1 MAIYHANTKAIS
13 RSKGHSSTANA
24 AYIGGK
30 EIKDLRTGEIINY
43 SRKGGVLENEIIL
56 PTGIEINNLTSQQ
69 LWNKAEQSENRKDAR
84 VGREWEISLPHEL
97 SQEQRSSL
105 AKELTQQIAN
115 RYGVA
120 CEYAIHHP
128 NREGSDE
135 RNHHVHIL
143 TTTRKIDKDLNL
155 TDKADIELD
164 RKQCAEKKISTSQEQ
179 ITEIRESIAQTINKH
194 LELANCRERVSH
206 LSLMEQGIER
216 EPTTHKGKALAEQ
229 ERRSLIQTVTIENQ
243 IAHDG
248 NELAKINAELAQLQ
262 NIDRLEEEK
271 ARKIKEQQSKA
282 QYYFKTPGIQVDLNK
297 LFYFARENKDFF
309 SRDAEKQCYSNKD
322 KSIEVYQDL
331 VSIKVPTENNI
342 AKGLQ
347 LARVQFG
354 NVLEIH
360 GSNEFK
366 AKAIKILS
374 SNVDFKD
381 ISLKI
386 PEQQVMLDN
395 FRLEQ
400 QVKPTAR
407 DLARQAL
414 AELTKNPIPEPAKE
428 RENIN
433 AETKLSAR
441 ERVRQQL
448 ANTELRT
455 AKEVVNE
462 YNQQKAQEQEKQQ
475 SQVKVKEH
483 GHSRGGGWD
492 RGI

>member
-1 MAIYHANTKAIS
+1 M
-13 RSKGHSSTANA
+13 
-24 AYIGGK
+24 
-30 EIKDLRTGEIINY
+30 
-43 SRKGGVLENEIIL
+43 
-56 PTGIEINNLTSQQ
+56 
-69 LWNKAEQSENRKDAR
+69 
-84 VGREWEISLPHEL
+84 
-97 SQEQRSSL
+97 
-105 AKELTQQIAN
+105 
-115 RYGVA
+115 
-120 CEYAIHHP
+120 
-128 NREGSDE
+128 
-135 RNHHVHIL
+135 
-143 TTTRKIDKDLNL
+143 
-155 TDKADIELD
+155 
-164 RKQCAEKKISTSQEQ
+164 
-179 ITEIRESIAQTINKH
+179 
-194 LELANCRERVSH
+194 
-206 LSLMEQGIER
+206 
-216 EPTTHKGKALAEQ
+216 
-229 ERRSLIQTVTIENQ
+229 
-243 IAHDG
+243 
-248 NELAKINAELAQLQ
+248 
-262 NIDRLEEEK
+262 
-271 ARKIKEQQSKA
+271 
-282 QYYFKTPGIQVDLNK
+282 
-297 LFYFARENKDFF
+297 
-309 SRDAEKQCYSNKD
+309 
-322 KSIEVYQDL
+322 
-331 VSIKVPTENNI
+331 
-342 AKGLQ
+342 
-347 LARVQFG
+347 QFG